1 MHPTEQSTKPT
12 QSRHLVITRHGHLPD
27 TAERGDYHPP
37 GCVHLGPGLSVE
49 AVQPSPWPSGQC
61 PASPLPESVRR
72 TQNTELPTCWQKD
85 VHSAAPSVRRTWEEG
100 GGGDKLSVMGEQVSS
115 KPRAHTHW
123 AQSGG
128 GAGGGPTSV
137 TAGVCARQICSRAQL
152 RPDGLGD
159 TARLCVVSIGSILP
173 IAQPWHSLQLSSS
186 FSSGLSC
193 FVERTTDVGLW
204 V

>member
-85 VHSAAPSVRRTWEEG
+85 VHSAAPSVRRRWG
-100 GGGDKLSVMGEQVSS
+100 GGG
-115 KPRAHTHW
+115 
-123 AQSGG
+123 GG
-128 GAGGGPTSV
+128 TN
-137 TAGVCARQICSRAQL
+137 VCDCGSLCSPNL
-152 RPDGLGD
+152 
-159 TARLCVVSIGSILP
+159 
-173 IAQPWHSLQLSSS
+173 QP
-186 FSSGLSC
+186 
-193 FVERTTDVGLW
+193 RTTEARWFGGYRKAVCCEYRLHLTYRTTLAFPPAFLKLFFW
-204 V
+204 SLLLR